1 MNTLADPLRHAAR
14 FHADRPAVTDVGAGT
29 PTRTYAELDD
39 RVRRLA
45 TVIAERTNLGDRVAL
60 LALNSEQYLEMYF
73 AVPASGRLIVP
84 LNTRWA
90 DPELIYALDDSA
102 STLLVTDREP
112 GELADHVGAVLPT
125 GPALDALIDAAAPM
139 ADLGAGVVEDDVA
152 GLFYTG
158 GTTGQSKGVMLTHRN
173 LIANAVHVRTTAPAA
188 PGDAYLVMAPMFHA
202 AGSNSVVD
210 VVWNGA
216 HHVILPGFDAASSLD
231 AMERF
236 GVNMLLAV
244 PTMMAAQ
251 VDEQLARP
259 RDVTALRRYLHGGSP
274 VAGEV
279 VRRALEAFPG
289 VEQIELYGATE
300 LSPLVTAFNHHEQAI
315 DTDRLRS
322 CGRPIM
328 GVAVRIIDG
337 ATDEEL
343 PPGAVGEIEVRGAN
357 VMAGYWN
364 KPDVTAAVLRD
375 GWYRTGDVGRLD
387 ADGYLFVL
395 DRSKDMI
402 ITGGENVYSTEV
414 EEVLYTHPGVAEA
427 TVFGIPD
434 ETWGEAVH
442 AVVVARQEGLT
453 ATELI
458 EHCRRSIA
466 GYKVPKSVDFRADPL
481 PKSGPGKVL
490 KRELRAPYWSA

>member
-1 MNTLADPLRHAAR
+1 MNTMADPLVHAVR

-29 PTRTYAELDD
+29 PTRTYAELGD

-45 TVIAERTNLGDRVAL
+45 TVIAERTDPGDRVAL
-60 LALNSEQYLEMYF
+60 LALNSEQYLELYF
-73 AVPASGRLIVP
+73 AVPAAGRLIVP

-90 DPELIYALDDSA
+90 DPELIYALDDST
-102 STLLVTDREP
+102 SRLLLTDREP
-112 GELADHVGAVLPT
+112 GELADHVGDVLRM
-125 GPALDALIDAAAPM
+125 GADLEALIAAAEPM
-139 ADLGAGVVEDDVA
+139 ADLGAGVAEDDVA

-173 LIANAVHVRTTAPAA
+173 LIAKAIHVRTTVPASSS
-188 PGDAYLVMAPMFHA
+188 DVYLVIAPMFHA
-202 AGSNSVVD
+202 AGSNSVLD

-216 HHVILPGFDAASSLD
+216 HHVILPGFDAGASLD

-236 GVNMLLAV
+236 GVTMLLAV

-259 RDVTALRRYLHGGSP
+259 RDVSALRRYLHGGSP
-274 VAGEV
+274 VAGEI
-279 VRRALEAFPG
+279 VRRATKAFPG
-289 VEQIELYGATE
+289 VEQVELYGATE
-300 LSPLVTAFNHHEQAI
+300 LSPLVTAYNHHEEAL
-315 DTDRLRS
+315 DGDRLRS
-322 CGRPIM
+322 CGRPVM
-328 GVAVRIIDG
+328 GVAVRILDA

-343 PPGAVGEIEVRGAN
+343 PAGQVGEIEVRGPN

-364 KPDVTAAVLRD
+364 KPDVTASVLRD

-387 ADGYLFVL
+387 EDGYLFVL

-414 EEVLYTHPGVAEA
+414 EEAIYTHPGVAEA
-427 TVFGIPD
+427 TVFGVPD

-442 AVVVARQEGLT
+442 AVVVPRQEGLT
-453 ATELI
+453 AEELI
-458 EHCRRSIA
+458 EHCRRAIA
-466 GYKVPKSVDFRADPL
+466 GYKVPKSVEFRAEPL

-490 KRELRAPYWSA
+490 ERELRAPYWPR